1 MKIYDATVLV
11 TGAHRGLGLALV
23 RESLA
28 LDALEAGAEEVIDD
42 ERARQLKQGL
52 SAEPGVY
59 LLDPSADAPVA
70 PAVSAA
76 AG

>member
-28 LDALEAGAEEVIDD
+28 LDALEAGAEEVLADQ
-42 ERARQLKQGL
+42 RARRLEKGL
-52 SAEPGVY
+52 SIEPGVY
-59 LLDPSADAPVA
+59 RLDPNAAATV
-70 PAVSAA
+70 AA

>member
-28 LDALEAGAEEVIDD
+28 LDALEAGAEEVLADQRTRRL
-42 ERARQLKQGL
+42 EKGL
-52 SAEPGVY
+52 STEPGVY
-59 LLDPSADAPVA
+59 RLDPNAAATV
-70 PAVSAA
+70 AA

>member
-28 LDALEAGAEEVIDD
+28 LDALEAGAEEVLADQ
-42 ERARQLKQGL
+42 RARRLEKG
-52 SAEPGVY
+52 
-59 LLDPSADAPVA
+59 
-70 PAVSAA
+70 PA
-76 AG
+76 

>member
-28 LDALEAGAEEVIDD
+28 LDALEAGAEEVLADQ
-42 ERARQLKQGL
+42 RARRLEKGL
-52 SAEPGVY
+52 STGR
-59 LLDPSADAPVA
+59 
-70 PAVSAA
+70 VSARPQRGCDRCGRWLRPA
-76 AG
+76 